1 MLDFSKSYMVWSHP
15 TEMIIGTQ
23 EFKPESSHVEKHGR
37 VVPITA
43 PVALGFFFGGC
54 GYGKS
59 TSYH

>member
-1 MLDFSKSYMVWSHP
+1 MVWSHP

-23 EFKPESSHVEKHGR
+23 EFKPESFHIAKYGR

-59 TSYH
+59 TSYY